1 MCSMCSKSD
10 NKSRNETTD
19 IDFINIKSYTK
30 TLMFLVIHSCV
41 QQEVIQIIREE
52 GKKRKIILMWRAV
65 VPVSLPTT
73 HLPLGQFKPP
83 SNLRFLF
90 LNVDSRR
97 ETMSPSFTQYLELIS
112 KLSSE

>member
-1 MCSMCSKSD
+1 M
-10 NKSRNETTD
+10 
-19 IDFINIKSYTK
+19 
-30 TLMFLVIHSCV
+30 IHSCV

-97 ETMSPSFTQYLELIS
+97 ETMYPSFTQYLELIYELRS
-112 KLSSE
+112 AYKITAPPLPLVRVTPLGDVH